1 MVIDTSALL
10 AIVFNEKTGLW
21 FSEQME
27 CHRGSLTMSTVN
39 LTETLILVRS
49 RQARLY
55 DEIRERISAL
65 SIRFVPPTVKQ
76 AEAAAEVRLLYP
88 LNLGDCFAYALAKEE
103 ACPILTTDPDFRKT
117 DIEVVMPQE

>member
-10 AIVFNEKTGLW
+10 AIVFNEKAGPW

-27 CHRGSLTMSTVN
+27 KHRGSLRMSTVN

-49 RQARLY
+49 RQAQLY
-55 DEIRERISAL
+55 EEIRARISAL

-76 AEAAAEVRLLYP
+76 AEIAAEVRLIYP

-103 ACPILTTDPDFRKT
+103 GCPILTTDPDFKKT
-117 DIEVVMPQE
+117 DIQVVMP